1 MLYLIIE
8 KGEFIMKKI
17 NTVDLNEQLKENIAL
32 ASLIKSNGTYL
43 GNKFKDLKELDPWK
57 SSEDTGVLYFIASYL
72 SSENIKLSDNYL
84 IVSDMDNSKKVYV
97 FLNKKLYV
105 FYFDKEKDIA
115 SVEVLDNYKK
125 ISFTLNY
132 NPRKNGIY
140 RLNNGDGYGFLN
152 RDFNN
157 VSSTVFENTINP
169 DVSFV
174 TLKLDFVDLKISFD
188 NSNLDINSIIK
199 YVEESI

>member
-1 MLYLIIE
+1 
-8 KGEFIMKKI
+8 MKKI
-17 NTVDLNEQLKENIAL
+17 NTVDLNEQLKANIGL
-32 ASLIKSNGTYL
+32 ASLIKNNGTYL

-72 SSENIKLSDNYL
+72 SSENITLSDKYL

-105 FYFDKEKDIA
+105 FYFDKEEDVA
-115 SVEVLDNYKK
+115 SVEVLDNYEK

-157 VSSTVFENTINP
+157 NVSSTVFENTINP

-174 TLKLDFVDLKISFD
+174 TLKLDFVDLEISSD

>member
-1 MLYLIIE
+1 
-8 KGEFIMKKI
+8 MKKI

>member
-1 MLYLIIE
+1 MN
-8 KGEFIMKKI
+8 KI
-17 NTVDLNEQLKENIAL
+17 NTVDLNKNFNWNVAL
-32 ASLIKSNGTYL
+32 AKLIESNGKYL
-43 GNKFKDLKELDPWK
+43 GNKFKDLKELDPWQ

-84 IVSDMDNSKKVYV
+84 IVSDMDNSKKLYV

-105 FYFDKEKDIA
+105 FYFDKEEDVA

-125 ISFTLNY
+125 ISFALNY
-132 NPRKNGIY
+132 NSRKNGIY

-152 RDFNN
+152 RGFNN
-157 VSSTVFENTINP
+157 VSNTVFENTINP

-174 TLKLDFVDLKISFD
+174 TLKLDFVDLEISSD
-188 NSNLDINSIIK
+188 NSNLDINSIIN
-199 YVEESI
+199 YVENSI